1 MTRSGFLTLVAAV
14 TLSACARAT
23 PEQQIV
29 NDAAEALGGR
39 DRILAVKTLVIEGD
53 GTQYNLGQD
62 VNPAAHGQTFTV
74 STYRR
79 AVDVAGGRAR
89 TELARTPDF
98 RYFQGQAQ
106 TKQVNGIDGTLAY
119 NVAANGNA
127 TRANDTVSNDRR
139 IELLHHPVTV
149 VRAALDPMAMLSNPR
164 TEGSESLVDVTT
176 SGGQK
181 VTLAIDST
189 TKLPTRVTNP
199 GNNNVLGDVVIE
211 TRFADY
217 RDVSGLQLPSRLTSA
232 TDDFVTAEIR
242 ATTQT
247 VDGDTGDLAAPA
259 AAASATPPPPPAAPT
274 VAVEQMGKGLWFLS
288 GGTHNSAVIEFADH
302 VTIIDTPQTEAR
314 GLAVIAKARELVPN
328 KPVTTLINSHHHFD
342 HTGGLRAAI
351 AEGLTVITH
360 EGNVAWLEEIAKRPR
375 TIVPDALSKNPK
387 PLMVKGINPAE
398 VAILSDNFNSVTL
411 YPVSNVHSETML
423 LGYFPAQRVLFQADL
438 YNEGFAVHPYVAG
451 LLDEVKKRNLRVDRV
466 MTGHGKLV
474 PFAQM
479 VKDAAAQTTATN

>member
-1 MTRSGFLTLVAAV
+1 MTRKGLLTLLVAV
-14 TLSACARAT
+14 TCAACSRAT

-39 DRILAVKTLVIEGD
+39 DRILAVKTLVIEGE
-53 GTQYNLGQD
+53 GAQYNLGQD
-62 VNPAAHGQTFTV
+62 ATPAAHGQTFTV

-79 AVDVAGGRAR
+79 AIDVAGGRAR

-127 TRANDTVSNDRR
+127 TRANDQASSDRR
-139 IELLHHPVTV
+139 TELLHHPITV
-149 VRAALDPMAMLSNPR
+149 VRAGLDPMAMLSNPR

-176 SGGQK
+176 AGGQK
-181 VTLAIDST
+181 VTLAIDNT

-199 GNNNVLGDVVIE
+199 ANNNVLGDVVIS

-217 RDVSGLQLPSRLTSA
+217 TEVSGLQLPSKLTIA
-232 TDDFVTAEIR
+232 TDDFVTQEIT
-242 ATTQT
+242 AATQT
-247 VDGDTGDLAAPA
+247 VDGDAGDLAAPA
-259 AAASATPPPPPAAPT
+259 AAASATPPLPPAAPT

-342 HTGGLRAAI
+342 HTGGIRAAI
-351 AEGLTVITH
+351 AEGLTVITNQ
-360 EGNVAWLEEIAKRPR
+360 GNVAWLEAMVKRPR
-375 TIVPDALSKNPK
+375 SIAPDALSKNPK
-387 PLMVKGINPAE
+387 PLMVQGLSGDT
-398 VAILSDNFNSVTL
+398 VLSDPTMTVTL
-411 YPVSNVHSETML
+411 YPISNVHSETML
-423 LGYFPAQRVLFQADL
+423 MAYFPRDRVLFQADL

-451 LLDEVKKRNLRVDRV
+451 LLDEIKKRNLRVDRV

-474 PFAQM
+474 TFAQM
-479 VKDAAAQTTATN
+479 VKDAAAQAPTATN